1 MSLLS
6 LLIALAADRML
17 SSKAWRFNHYY
28 QLYSKFFS
36 KNFTAIQGK
45 TASTI
50 YILLPVFATALLLD
64 VVDNDLLQLILS
76 TLILIVCFGCV
87 TTRNSYKDY
96 LQSAFRGEE
105 TTTEMHH
112 QQLLTDKNLPVLGFG
127 QALIWLNYRYYIAIM
142 LFFVVF
148 GAAGAV
154 FYRLLT
160 TVIEQ
165 QNTKET
171 GTAIDN
177 CSEVNQEAVQ
187 ESMQESEQSVA
198 QATQSSEQTVGSEE
212 LHDSQNTPDLHSGC
226 KSHHDILFWLDWLP
240 VRITSLG
247 YMFVGHFSK
256 AMPTWLESI
265 FDSCK
270 PAHQVLIDVAQKS
283 EDIMVDDKDCTAEP
297 CLLVRLAKRNVLL
310 ILAVISILTLSGFIN

>member
-6 LLIALAADRML
+6 LLIALAAERTL
-17 SSKAWRFNHYY
+17 SGKAWRFNYYY
-28 QLYSKFFS
+28 QLYQQFFS

-45 TASTI
+45 AVSAMF
-50 YILLPVFATALLLD
+50 ILLPVLVTVLLLELMN
-64 VVDNDLLQLILS
+64 NDLLQLILS

-87 TTRNSYKDY
+87 TTRKSYKQY

-112 QQLLTDKNLPVLGFG
+112 QQLLTDKNLPPLGFG
-127 QALIWLNYRYYIAIM
+127 QALIWLNYRYYIAIIFYFM
-142 LFFVVF
+142 VF

-165 QNTKET
+165 QNTKDT
-171 GTAIDN
+171 GSAIQD
-177 CSEVNQEAVQ
+177 CTE
-187 ESMQESEQSVA
+187 
-198 QATQSSEQTVGSEE
+198 ATQQENSVIIDEE
-212 LHDSQNTPDLHSGC
+212 HDSQNTPDLHSGC
-226 KSHHDILFWLDWLP
+226 KSHHDVLFWLDWLP
-240 VRITSLG
+240 VRIASFG

-265 FDSCK
+265 FDSRK
-270 PAHQVLIDVAQKS
+270 PTHQVLIDVAEKS
-283 EDIMVDDKDCTAEP
+283 EDIMVNSGDCTAEP

-310 ILAVISILTLSGFIN
+310 ILAVISVLTLAGFIA